1 MRILSVVQR
10 YGNDVGGGAERSC
23 AELAERLMMR
33 GHAVEVLTTDAVT
46 YGDWQPGFSSG
57 RSVENDVVVHRLP
70 VTTRM
75 NAATFEPLN
84 QRVIG
89 AAFQGRHVPMFVQ
102 REWLQALGP
111 VMTGIGDWVD
121 ANVERFDV
129 ICVHTLGYW
138 HATAAITAIG
148 GRRPVVL
155 HPLAHDEPNLA
166 LPIFDAA
173 LRGADGFA
181 FLTPEE
187 QTLIERRAGRARP
200 AAVIG
205 LGIEPPALL
214 DDHARRSI
222 RSRLGLGESEAF
234 LLCAGRVDH
243 DKGVHALAAMWVQAP
258 RGERPVLVVAGE
270 IVHSLAASDVV
281 RVVGALTRD
290 ELAASMAEAV
300 AVVHP
305 SPFES
310 FAIVLAEA
318 WAQGTPTLVNASCDV
333 LVGQCRRSGGGL
345 AWHDLAELE
354 EQTEALCASPQL
366 RAVLGERGRQAVA
379 ERMRWVDTMD
389 RYEALLERVVLGP
402 DVDPEGVASVNRGV
416 P

>member
-1 MRILSVVQR
+1 MRVLSVVQR
-10 YGNDVGGGAERSC
+10 YGDDIGGGAERSC
-23 AELAERLMMR
+23 AELAERLMKR
-33 GHAVEVLTTDAVT
+33 GHVVEVLTTDART
-46 YGDWQPGFSSG
+46 YGDWKPGFSSG
-57 RSVENDVVVHRLP
+57 RSVENGVVVHRLP

-75 NAATFEPLN
+75 NRATFDPLN

-89 AAFQGRHVPMFVQ
+89 AALQGRHVPMFVQ
-102 REWLQALGP
+102 REWLHALGP

-121 ANVERFDV
+121 ANVERFDL
-129 ICVHTLGYW
+129 ISVHTLAYW
-138 HATAAITAIG
+138 HATAAIAAVR
-148 GRRPVVL
+148 GRRPLVL

-173 LRGADGFA
+173 RRGADGFA

-200 AAVIG
+200 SAVIG
-205 LGIEPPALL
+205 LGIEAPPVV
-214 DDHARRSI
+214 DDRARKSI
-222 RSRLGLGESEAF
+222 RSRLGLGASESF
-234 LLCAGRVDH
+234 LLCAGRVDR
-243 DKGVHALAAMWVQAP
+243 DKGVHALAAMWAQA
-258 RGERPVLVVAGE
+258 RPDKRRLLVVAGE
-270 IVHSLAASDVV
+270 IVHPLAASDGV

-290 ELAASMAEAV
+290 ELAASIAEAV
-300 AVVHP
+300 ALVHP

-318 WAQGTPTLVNASCDV
+318 WAQGTPTLVNASCEV

-354 EQTEALCASPQL
+354 AQVDALCASPQL

-379 ERMRWVDTMD
+379 EQLRWVDTMD
-389 RYEALLERVVLGP
+389 RYAGLLERVVLGS
-402 DVDPEGVASVNRGV
+402 DVDPEGSHR
-416 P
+416 